1 MKKRVCFLLIV
12 MILLP
17 VFLLPL
23 DTNADTKYCHYAAL
37 GTINNFNCNL
47 SLAQYD
53 ALKNGTIS
61 VVQKGKVFYYQF
73 LTKNKKALWVNANA
87 FMGGYK
93 NDYTSVNK
101 TLTSGLASTKSAKS
115 TSYIYKKVKAGSWSS
130 TTDIVKLYLYSSV
143 SSSTL
148 KFECSIADAPLSFS
162 FNSISKRFPTFLDD
176 KKGLPVGYC
185 RVRTD
190 TDYLGA
196 LRRNTK
202 AEVEISPTFKV
213 SLNNRGKKNL
223 ILKEYQYQTET
234 KGYKNDTVKSVQQGI
249 KVLSAFK
256 TVAKTTTKLGIV
268 ENLYNLAKEFTGLF
282 ETENKFNLSK
292 PHKLSCDGLS
302 VLSAQFTSPF
312 KLKVKN
318 NYLYLLISLSDS
330 FSSSKGAKISVTFSM

>member
-1 MKKRVCFLLIV
+1 MKKKVCLLLT
-12 MILLP
+12 LL
-17 VFLLPL
+17 FLLPFIL
-23 DTNADTKYCHYAAL
+23 IPTDTSADAKYSPTL
-37 GTINNFNCNL
+37 GTLNNFNCNL
-47 SLAQYD
+47 NQAQYD

-61 VVQKGKVFYYQF
+61 VVKQGNSYYYQF
-73 LTKNKKALWVNANA
+73 LTKNKKALWVNPNA

-101 TLTSGLASTKSAKS
+101 TLTSGLASTKSARS
-115 TSYIYKKVKAGSWSS
+115 TNYIYKKVKAGSWDSI
-130 TTDIVKLYLYSSV
+130 TDIVKLYLYSSV

-148 KFECSIADAPLSFS
+148 KFECSIADEPLRFS
-162 FNSISKRFPTFLDD
+162 YTTRVKRLPSILDD
-176 KKGLPVGYC
+176 TKGLPIGYC
-185 RVRTD
+185 KVRTAA
-190 TDYLGA
+190 DYRSVLK
-196 LRRNTK
+196 RYTK
-202 AEVEISPTFKV
+202 AEVEITPTFKV
-213 SLNNRGKKNL
+213 SLDNRGKKNL

-234 KGYKNDTVKSVQQGI
+234 KGYKNNTVKTVQQGI

-268 ENLYNLAKEFTGLF
+268 ENLYNLSKEFVGLF

-302 VLSAQFTSPF
+302 VLSAQFASPF

-330 FSSSKGAKISVTFSM
+330 FSSSKGAKISVKFSM